1 MGRKVNANAI
11 RMGINKTWN
20 SVWYS
25 SKADYPK
32 ILSQDLEI
40 KSVVKKA
47 MKDAGVD
54 TIGIKRTANKIDVE
68 VFVARPGVAIGR
80 GGEGIDILQKNLKR
94 MTKMDVEVKIRE
106 VKKADISATIIAR
119 SIADGIE
126 RRQPSKL
133 LVASAKEKAMMAG
146 AKGIRIWVS
155 GRINNASQARTVK
168 ANAGSVPA
176 QTLRADID
184 YAQEVAQTMDAGLM
198 GVKVWVYRGE
208 KNNIDDEE

>member
-11 RMGINKTWN
+11 RMGINKTWD

-25 SKADYPK
+25 SKADYAG
-32 ILSQDLEI
+32 LLAQDLEI
-40 KSVVKKA
+40 KKVVSER
-47 MKDAGVD
+47 MKDAGID
-54 TIGIKRTANKIDVE
+54 TIGINRTASKIEIE

-80 GGEGIDILQKNLKR
+80 GGEGIDVLQKELK
-94 MTKMDVEVKIRE
+94 MSTKADVEIKIRE
-106 VKKADISATIIAR
+106 VKKADISARIIAR
-119 SIADGIE
+119 NIADGIQ

-198 GVKVWVYRGE
+198 GVKVWVYKGE
-208 KNNIDDEE
+208 KNNIDEQE

>member
-25 SKADYPK
+25 SKAEYAK
-32 ILSQDLEI
+32 LLAQDLKI
-40 KSVVKKA
+40 KEEVTQK
-47 MKDAGVD
+47 MKDAGID
-54 TIGIKRTANKIDVE
+54 TIGINRTASKIEIE

-80 GGEGIDILQKNLKR
+80 GGEGIDLLQKDLGR
-94 MTKMDVEVKIRE
+94 WTKKDVEVKIRE
-106 VKKADISATIIAR
+106 VKKADISARIIAR

-184 YAQEVAQTMDAGLM
+184 YALEVAQTMDAGLM
-198 GVKVWVYRGE
+198 GVKVWVYKGE
-208 KNNIDDEE
+208 KNNIDDTE

>member
-1 MGRKVNANAI
+1 MGRKVNPNAI

-25 SKADYPK
+25 SKADYPE
-32 ILSQDLEI
+32 ILAQDLEI

-47 MKDAGVD
+47 MKDAGID
-54 TIGIKRTANKIDVE
+54 TIGIKRTASKVDVE

-80 GGEGIDILQKNLKR
+80 GGEGIDVLQKNLKKK
-94 MTKMDVEVKIRE
+94 TKKDVEIKIRE
-106 VKKADISATIIAR
+106 VKKADISATIIAKN
-119 SIADGIE
+119 IADGIE

-155 GRINNASQARTVK
+155 GRINNASQARTIK

-198 GVKVWVYRGE
+198 GVKVWVYKGE

>member
-25 SKADYPK
+25 SKADYPA
-32 ILSQDLEI
+32 ILAQDLKI
-40 KSVVKKA
+40 KKVVSER
-47 MKDAGVD
+47 MKDAGID
-54 TIGIKRTANKIDVE
+54 SITINRTASKIEIE

-80 GGEGIDILQKNLKR
+80 GGEGIDVLQKDLKR
-94 MTKMDVEVKIRE
+94 STRTDVEIKIRE
-106 VKKADISATIIAR
+106 VKKADISARIIAR
-119 SIADGIE
+119 NIADGIA

-155 GRINNASQARTVK
+155 GRINNASQARTIK

-198 GVKVWVYRGE
+198 GVKVWVYKGE
-208 KNNIDDEE
+208 KNNIDEQE